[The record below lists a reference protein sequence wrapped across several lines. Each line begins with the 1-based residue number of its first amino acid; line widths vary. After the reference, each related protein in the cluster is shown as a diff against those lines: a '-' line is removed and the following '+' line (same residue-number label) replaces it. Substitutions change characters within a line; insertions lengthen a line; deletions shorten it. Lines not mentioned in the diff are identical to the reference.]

1 MVQHLLERQV
11 AHIELTTRQSTIL
24 DIVKTNGPITGNH
37 IAEKLNLSRAALRPD
52 LAILT
57 RSGILGAR
65 PRVGYYFTGKEPADL
80 ISTMLG
86 NIRVADIN
94 SLPIVVRD
102 SSSVYD
108 AIVTMFI
115 EDVGS
120 VFVVSEGSL
129 LEGVIS
135 RKDLLKATM
144 GGKSINE
151 MPIKVIMTRMP
162 NIIMTTPQESA
173 LRAAKKLINHQV
185 DSLPVVEAVQV
196 DNLEKYQVVGR
207 FTKTNITR
215 LFVHLVDNKD

>member
-1 MVQHLLERQV
+1 VVQHLLERQV

>member
-1 MVQHLLERQV
+1 ME
-11 AHIELTTRQSTIL
+11 HIELTPRQSTIL
-24 DIVKTNGPITGNH
+24 DIVKTSGPITGNQ

-102 SSSVYD
+102 SCSVYD

-120 VFVVSEGSL
+120 VFVVSEGSF

-151 MPIKVIMTRMP
+151 MPIKIIMTRMP